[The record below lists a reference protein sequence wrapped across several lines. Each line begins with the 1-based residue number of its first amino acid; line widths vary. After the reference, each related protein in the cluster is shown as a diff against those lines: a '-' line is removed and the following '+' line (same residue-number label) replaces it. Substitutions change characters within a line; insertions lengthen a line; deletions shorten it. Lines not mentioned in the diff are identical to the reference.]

1 MVLTPAP
8 AHRWVRQKRSHAT
21 KRIEKT
27 FHVVLDLFFDP
38 SPSYAKVE
46 CLLAS
51 AKKSDGSASGEG
63 ER

>member
-1 MVLTPAP
+1 MVLMPAP

-27 FHVVLDLFFDP
+27 LHVILDLFFDP
-38 SPSYAKVE
+38 LQPDAKVE